1 MKQKKILLMLA
12 VAAIMA
18 ACEPEQVVTPEPE
31 APPSGPTY
39 LTSMV
44 GTVWHNHYDY
54 WISAAGVDYH
64 FVGDKEMSFIT
75 DTTGVYHAYS
85 PGDNYLPPVDS
96 YNDFF
101 YLYDPEIRIGLF
113 EIDENGN
120 VSTDEF
126 LYDPTQDA
134 IIFPADTN
142 ASSHVV
148 YYRVY

>member
-1 MKQKKILLMLA
+1 MAAA
-12 VAAIMA
+12 VAMMLA
-18 ACEPEQVVTPEPE
+18 ACEPEKVVTPEPE
-31 APPSGPTY
+31 VPPSGPET
-39 LTSMV
+39 LTSLV
-44 GTVWHNHYDY
+44 GTVWNNHYDY
-54 WISAAGVDYH
+54 WMTYSGVDLH
-64 FVGDKEMSFIT
+64 IVGDREMSFIT

-85 PGDNYLPPVDS
+85 PGNDYLPPVDS

-101 YLYDPEIRIGLF
+101 YLYDSEIRIGLF
-113 EIDENGN
+113 EINENGN